1 MQHNA
6 NNVSEGEINM
16 IDERTKI
23 TRNNNADICKRNLIY
38 GDVNKDW
45 SSVLSDHFGFTNK
58 CKSYRL
64 VLKYKT

>member
-16 IDERTKI
+16 IDENNI
-23 TRNNNADICKRNLIY
+23 CNNNADICKRNLIY
-38 GDVNKDW
+38 GDVIKDW